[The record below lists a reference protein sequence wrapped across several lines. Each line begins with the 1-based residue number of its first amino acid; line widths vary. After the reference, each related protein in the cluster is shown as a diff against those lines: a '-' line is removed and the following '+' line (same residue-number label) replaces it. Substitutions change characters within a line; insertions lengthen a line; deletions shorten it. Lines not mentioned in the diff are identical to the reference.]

1 MNYSDT
7 EFIADEPLSQE
18 NEIESRDSSVLV
30 PEANVHIDPSN
41 EEPED
46 PLSATEDHADEHFEI
61 STVYS
66 VQVITLDES
75 KGHSGSGIQGTAKE
89 STSKKRQCSK
99 TGTKETEINSNKGKK
114 KKMAGENPFKW
125 TKKAGKQQQGDICS
139 LEQEVKLDLPEYV
152 TPFVIFQETIQLDEL
167 VAILVEQTNL
177 YARQNGRQFETNSD
191 EIKAFLGINFVM
203 SINKLPNL
211 KSYWQ
216 IDEYVGNEGI
226 RNVVTRK
233 RFQGILRNLHFADNE
248 VDDKSDRGYKIR
260 PIINH
265 LNTAFRSAVS
275 DGKSQAIDEHMTK
288 FKGKHSARQ
297 YLKNKPIKWGFK
309 W

>member
-1 MNYSDT
+1 
-7 EFIADEPLSQE
+7 
-18 NEIESRDSSVLV
+18 
-30 PEANVHIDPSN
+30 
-41 EEPED
+41 
-46 PLSATEDHADEHFEI
+46 
-61 STVYS
+61 
-66 VQVITLDES
+66 
-75 KGHSGSGIQGTAKE
+75 
-89 STSKKRQCSK
+89 
-99 TGTKETEINSNKGKK
+99 
-114 KKMAGENPFKW
+114 MAGENPFKW

-139 LEQEVKLDLPEYV
+139 LEQEVKLDLPGYV

-248 VDDKSDRGYKIR
+248 VDDKSDCGYKIC

-275 DGKSQAIDEHMTK
+275 DGKSQAIDGHVTK

-297 YLKNKPIKWGFK
+297 YLKNKPIKWSFK
-309 W
+309 WWCRADSKNG